1 MNLISKMFDGEKLTI
16 IPNNGDPIF
25 LLKDVCS
32 ILELGQ
38 VAGVKRRLS
47 DDVISNHPIIDSLGR
62 TQQATFINE
71 DGLYDVILDSR
82 KPEAKRFRKYVTNEV
97 LPSIRK
103 TGGYVQENRAID
115 FVDNWMPDLD
125 DVSKQAIASTLETNR
140 KLMTENKKLNT
151 AIQEQRPKVVFAE
164 AYEVSD
170 DTITVKEMANLL
182 KQKGIDTGEQRL
194 YRWLREHGYICSKGS
209 YYNLPTQRAL
219 DMGLFQIKK
228 GVRTGTGGALRQ
240 TRTTKVTGKGQVYF
254 VNKFIGQA
262 SAI

>member
-1 MNLISKMFDGEKLTI
+1 METLERVFEFQNQPVRTVSHKEEAWFIAS
-16 IPNNGDPIF
+16 
-25 LLKDVCS
+25 DVCR
-32 ILELGQ
+32 ILNLTNPT
-38 VAGVKRRLS
+38 VVLSRLE
-47 DDVISNHPIIDSLGR
+47 DDERSKFNLGR
-62 TQQATFINE
+62 QGMSNIVNE
-71 DGLYDVILDSR
+71 SGLYELIWASR
-82 KPEAKRFRKYVTNEV
+82 KPEAKLFKKWVKQEV

-103 TGGYVQENRAID
+103 HGAYATPQTIETILDNPD
-115 FVDNWMPDLD
+115 FGIELLTNL
-125 DVSKQAIASTLETNR
+125 KEERNKRQAAEQQIE
-140 KLMTENKKLNT
+140 
-151 AIQEQRPKVVFAE
+151 QQRPKVIFAE

-182 KQKGIDTGEQRL
+182 KQKGIDTGEKRL
-194 YRWLREHGYICSKGS
+194 YRWFKDNGYICSKGS

>member
-1 MNLISKMFDGEKLTI
+1 MNQVQTFSNPLFGTLPVITLEQKQYFGATESAALLGYSNTHDALNRHTRKDGVVFHEVIDNVGRKQNKKFISEGNLYRLITRSKLPEAEKFETWVFDEVIPTI
-16 IPNNGDPIF
+16 RKHG
-25 LLKDVCS
+25 
-32 ILELGQ
+32 
-38 VAGVKRRLS
+38 AY
-47 DDVISNHPIIDSLGR
+47 
-62 TQQATFINE
+62 ATPQTIE
-71 DGLYDVILDSR
+71 TILDNPDFGIQLLTNLKEERS
-82 KPEAKRFRKYVTNEV
+82 KR
-97 LPSIRK
+97 
-103 TGGYVQENRAID
+103 
-115 FVDNWMPDLD
+115 
-125 DVSKQAIASTLETNR
+125 QAAEQQIE
-140 KLMTENKKLNT
+140 
-151 AIQEQRPKVVFAE
+151 EQRPKVVFAE

-194 YRWLREHGYICSKGS
+194 YRWFRENGYVCSRGS

-254 VNKFIGQA
+254 VNKFIEQA